1 VLSIADPSALGA
13 GASDP
18 THFLDTRAYVAAQN
32 QQLGDADIM
41 QTDDLHW
48 CGHLFAVN
56 LVGAT
61 GWVHAYARY
70 GRGLIIYNGFD
81 HDDLANRVAPAMA
94 VTRYEYALPVQTELP
109 CNARVASA
117 LTLYPSIDRKMPATV
132 PAVLRAELSLVYAD
146 KSAARRAVALTI
158 SGDARYRAIVSPHQ
172 LEVAAGKPV
181 PIVVTIALPRGWSG
195 VHAFTVTA
203 DGGGRARAQ
212 TTISID
218 GSVALAKAFM
228 QQRRVRV
235 YGIHFDVDSAHIQPQ
250 SEATIAQIAQ
260 VLRANPRWRL
270 RVEGYT
276 DSDGG
281 AAYNQGLSDRRAHAV
296 VNDLV
301 SRYGIARARL
311 TAAGYGLTHPVAS
324 NDTEAGKALNRRVEL
339 VRL

>member
-1 VLSIADPSALGA
+1 
-13 GASDP
+13 
-18 THFLDTRAYVAAQN
+18 
-32 QQLGDADIM
+32 
-41 QTDDLHW
+41 
-48 CGHLFAVN
+48 
-56 LVGAT
+56 
-61 GWVHAYARY
+61 
-70 GRGLIIYNGFD
+70 
-81 HDDLANRVAPAMA
+81 
-94 VTRYEYALPVQTELP
+94 
-109 CNARVASA
+109 
-117 LTLYPSIDRKMPATV
+117 
-132 PAVLRAELSLVYAD
+132 
-146 KSAARRAVALTI
+146 
-158 SGDARYRAIVSPHQ
+158 
-172 LEVAAGKPV
+172 
-181 PIVVTIALPRGWSG
+181 
-195 VHAFTVTA
+195 
-203 DGGGRARAQ
+203 
-212 TTISID
+212 
-218 GSVALAKAFM
+218 M